1 LFSVSRSD
9 LTAAAQQGEL
19 SLVQRGS
26 LSAQP
31 SLHAAT
37 ELGGGHGLP
46 SGEKLEIVDEK
57 EETLRLATAKKGHV
71 RPVVAREA
79 EEVPTTQ
86 PGEINDVPCLVNAK
100 EHIKEKP
107 GVEVHEWPINPKLT
121 TEQKS

>member
-1 LFSVSRSD
+1 L
-9 LTAAAQQGEL
+9 
-19 SLVQRGS
+19 
-26 LSAQP
+26 AQP
-31 SLHAAT
+31 LLHAAT

-86 PGEINDVPCLVNAK
+86 PGEVNDVLVLSMQKNTSRK
-100 EHIKEKP
+100 SL
-107 GVEVHEWPINPKLT
+107 EWRFMSGQSI
-121 TEQKS
+121 QS